1 MDQLE
6 ASALSIIDPATIS
19 VTAHSEEFVRFGKRS
34 RDTDVEVSITG
45 PVWVESSLDQD
56 LAFRPI

>member
-19 VTAHSEEFVRFGKRS
+19 VVAHSEEFVRFGKQS
-34 RDTDVEVSITG
+34 RDTDVEVGVCLFVALQVNSS
-45 PVWVESSLDQD
+45 PV
-56 LAFRPI
+56 FIF